1 MDLGIIGVGNMG
13 WQMAQRLVK
22 AGHHVTAYDP
32 RADVAHALP
41 QLGATAAPSPAA
53 VAKASDA
60 TILMVLNSAQADE
73 AIWGENG
80 YAEAAT
86 PESILIM
93 MSSLPPAYV
102 AATADRSEGR
112 FQIIDSP
119 VSGGVEGAAAG
130 TLTIM
135 AAGSEAAVE
144 TARPVYEALGE
155 SIIWLG
161 TRPGL
166 GATMKAVNQAMYFSA
181 MASAAEMV
189 ITAAKAGLD
198 PDTVIEVIG
207 RSSGDSWALRNRV
220 PLSWRN
226 DYKSGG
232 SLAVAAKDM
241 TAGLEIAEQ
250 LGVDARVTKAA
261 AGIIREAMERQNGEG
276 DDPLLVEYI
285 EARSG
290 VRLLESVSSR
300 NT

>member
-1 MDLGIIGVGNMG
+1 
-13 WQMAQRLVK
+13 
-22 AGHHVTAYDP
+22 
-32 RADVAHALP
+32 
-41 QLGATAAPSPAA
+41 
-53 VAKASDA
+53 
-60 TILMVLNSAQADE
+60 
-73 AIWGENG
+73 
-80 YAEAAT
+80 
-86 PESILIM
+86 
-93 MSSLPPAYV
+93 
-102 AATADRSEGR
+102 
-112 FQIIDSP
+112 
-119 VSGGVEGAAAG
+119 
-130 TLTIM
+130 
-135 AAGSEAAVE
+135 
-144 TARPVYEALGE
+144 
-155 SIIWLG
+155 
-161 TRPGL
+161 
-166 GATMKAVNQAMYFSA
+166 MYFSA

-276 DDPLLVEYI
+276 DDPLLIEYI